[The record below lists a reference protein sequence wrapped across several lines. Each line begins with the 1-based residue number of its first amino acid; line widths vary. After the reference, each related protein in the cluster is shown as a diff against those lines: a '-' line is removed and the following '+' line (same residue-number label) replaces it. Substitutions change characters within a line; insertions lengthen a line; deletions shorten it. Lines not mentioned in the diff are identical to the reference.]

1 MAPGQG
7 YIANRDFICCLA
19 VKDSASALYQGG
31 WIMDLKAACDAL
43 RAHENNEV
51 AAIVVQDAALQRIL
65 AVWPMVRRKEMVLQC
80 DKANLDWL
88 WLAVEF
94 SEREAAE
101 LSGLPSG
108 PGIAA
113 FRRAK
118 ALGLI
123 YPDGTIHRIASG
135 VLRKT
140 IRDALGAGGKGK

>member
-1 MAPGQG
+1 
-7 YIANRDFICCLA
+7 
-19 VKDSASALYQGG
+19 
-31 WIMDLKAACDAL
+31 MDLKAACDAL

>member
-1 MAPGQG
+1 
-7 YIANRDFICCLA
+7 
-19 VKDSASALYQGG
+19 
-31 WIMDLKAACDAL
+31 MDLKAACDAL

-51 AAIVVQDAALQRIL
+51 AAIVVQDAALQRVL
-65 AVWPMVRRKEMVLQC
+65 AVWPMVKRRKVDLHVDQ
-80 DKANLDWL
+80 ANLDDL

-94 SEREAAE
+94 NERAAAE

-123 YPDGTIHRIASG
+123 YPDGTIHRVASG
-135 VLRKT
+135 VLRKV
-140 IRDALGAGGKGK
+140 IRDALGAGGKAK